1 MYLMSYDFLIQAVKI
16 LHNENNSKSDID
28 FVYDFIME
36 TTDVTLN
43 IYKNRTSIIS
53 YTNDFELFI
62 EIINKLITVLES
74 EEFEEYEKCF
84 KLTQKRKNILFLI
97 DDVRL
102 I

>member
-1 MYLMSYDFLIQAVKI
+1 MYLMSYDFLIQSVKI

-28 FVYDFIME
+28 FVYDFVME
-36 TTDVTLN
+36 TTDTTLN
-43 IYKNRTSIIS
+43 VYKNRTSIIS

-62 EIINKLITVLES
+62 EIINKLITILES
-74 EEFEEYEKCF
+74 EEYEEYEKC
-84 KLTQKRKNILFLI
+84 LSLVQKRKNILFLI